1 MSTEAREKAEAAL
14 RDALLRCNKC
24 GFCLAHCPIY
34 KATGVEWATA
44 RGRITLIR
52 SALLD
57 HQLELSELKD
67 PVFNCLT
74 CTACV
79 DDCPGG
85 VQTADIIFSARE
97 ELVRQQGQPWLERL
111 LFHRLLPNPSRLHTV
126 SKLLRLVD
134 LVGLRAAARKTGLIK
149 LIGDAGKAEVMMP
162 KVPPSGG
169 LDDLIRLTKKIENPK
184 YRVAYFV
191 GCFAPNFTPGE
202 AAATIRVLHRHQVE
216 VIVPEFVCCGLPAAG
231 YGDMPSAR
239 SQAHTNIDI
248 ASKLNVDAIVTAC
261 ASCSSFLK
269 EYGKHLANE
278 PEWAEKAKE
287 FSSKV
292 KDISEFLIDIGLVTE
307 MGTIKQKVT
316 WHDPCHLARYQKI
329 RVQPRTILKSIPGV
343 EFVEMNEADIC
354 CGAAG
359 TYGFTHYDLSQEV
372 LARKMGNVEKTNADI
387 LVSSCPACV
396 MQLSSGV
403 SQRKIP
409 MRVVE
414 IVELLDQ
421 AYQIAKEGH

>member
-1 MSTEAREKAEAAL
+1 
-14 RDALLRCNKC
+14 
-24 GFCLAHCPIY
+24 
-34 KATGVEWATA
+34 VEWTAA
-44 RGRITLIR
+44 RGRIVLIS

-57 HQLELSELKD
+57 DQLELSEIKD

-74 CTACV
+74 CNACV
-79 DDCPGG
+79 DDCPAG
-85 VQTADIIFSARE
+85 VNTGDIIFSARD
-97 ELVRQQGQPWLERL
+97 ELVKQRGQPWIQRL
-111 LFHRLLPNPSRLHTV
+111 LLRKVMPNPSVLHTA

-134 LVGLRAAARKTGLIK
+134 VVGLRAAARKTGLMKI
-149 LIGDAGKAEVMMP
+149 IGDVGKAEIMMP

-169 LDDLIRLTKKIENPK
+169 LDAITHLTKKIENPK

-191 GCFAPNFTPGE
+191 GCFAPNFAPGE

-231 YGDMPSAR
+231 YGDLASAR
-239 SQAHTNIDI
+239 SIAHTNIDI
-248 ASKLNVDAIVTAC
+248 AGKLNVDAIVTAC

-269 EYGKHLANE
+269 DYSKHLADE

-287 FSSKV
+287 FSAKV
-292 KDISEFLIDIGLVTE
+292 RDISEFLVDIGLFTE
-307 MGTIKQKVT
+307 MGTIKKKVT

-329 RVQPRTILKSIPGV
+329 KTQPRTILKSIPGI
-343 EFVEMNEADIC
+343 EFIEMNEADIC

-372 LARKMGNVEKTNADI
+372 LARKMGNVEKTGADI

-403 SQRKIP
+403 SQQKMP

-421 AYQIAKEGH
+421 AYQAVKDVH

>member
-1 MSTEAREKAEAAL
+1 MATEAKEEIEAAL

-57 HQLELSELKD
+57 DQLELSEIED

-85 VQTADIIFSARE
+85 VQTADIIFKARE
-97 ELVRQQGQPWLERL
+97 ELVKRRGLPWLEKQ
-111 LFHRLLPNPSRLHTV
+111 LFHRVLPSPSRVHMA
-126 SKLLRLVD
+126 SKLLRLSDVA
-134 LVGLRAAARKTGLIK
+134 GLREVARKTGLMK
-149 LIGDAGKAEVMMP
+149 LLGDAGKAEIMVP

-169 LDDLIRLTKKIENPK
+169 LDDLIRLIKNIENPK

-191 GCFAPNFTPGE
+191 GCFASNFALGE
-202 AAATIRVLHRHQVE
+202 AAATIRVLNKHQVE
-216 VIVPEFVCCGLPAAG
+216 VVVPKFVCCGLPAAG
-231 YGDMPSAR
+231 YGDMPTAR
-239 SQAHTNIDI
+239 SLAHTNIDI

-269 EYGKHLANE
+269 EYEKHLANE
-278 PEWAEKAKE
+278 SEWAEKAKE
-287 FSSKV
+287 FSVKV
-292 KDISEFLIDIGLVTE
+292 KDISEFLTDIGLMTE
-307 MGTIKQKVT
+307 MGTIKKKVT

-329 RVQPRTILKSIPGV
+329 KQQPRTILKSIPGV

-403 SQRKIP
+403 NQRKIP
-409 MRVVE
+409 IRVVE

-421 AYQIAKEGH
+421 AYQAAKGTH